1 MKEITMS
8 SLVVVRSFIRV
19 AVLGAMVLAAASCK
33 SGADKAADLVKQGT
47 AFEQVHNDDAARN
60 AYLQALDLDPESIDA
75 RRALAAL
82 NYRVENMDAARAQY
96 SAIRDRLPNDIEA
109 NLALAEIALIA
120 QNTDL
125 ATSYADV
132 AFTTAPDMPR
142 TRGVRIALDFY
153 AAVAANNEI
162 AIQDALT
169 KARELLVTAPEIFTA
184 RRIVIQSLMS
194 SPKPVD
200 ALPEIE
206 IALKTH
212 PESLE
217 LNMMKLNVLS
227 RQKNA
232 AAAVEQMKLMYK
244 QFPANREVEG
254 WLHEWYLSKGTPA
267 ETVAFLRDL
276 AARHADDRDQHR
288 RIADYVATHFVK
300 DDALAELER
309 LASSYKP
316 RHIADIYRAREA
328 QVLFDAGQRDEAV
341 TLMRD
346 IMAKGRPL
354 SQAPYYRTVLAEMLD
369 HVGRREEARAI
380 VDDVLNDA
388 PTTVAA
394 LKLRAG
400 WLIEEE
406 DYSGAI
412 SALRIALTADPK
424 DPVLMTMIADA
435 YEKTGTPELAGRSL
449 ADAVEL
455 TQAGV
460 KESLLYA
467 QFLMR
472 TGDSRMAALTLANA
486 LQAHPGN
493 AEILAYVREGGID
506 LSPSPAP

>member
-288 RIADYVATHFVK
+288 RIADYVATHFIK
-300 DDALAELER
+300 DDALAELEK

-380 VDDVLNDA
+380 VDDVLNNA

>member
-1 MKEITMS
+1 MS
-8 SLVVVRSFIRV
+8 P
-19 AVLGAMVLAAASCK
+19 LGFTSKAFRILVLAAILAGTASCK
-33 SGADKAADLVKQGT
+33 SSADKAADLVRQGA
-47 AFEQVHNDDAARN
+47 AFEQAHNDDAARN
-60 AYLQALDLDPESIDA
+60 AYLQALDLDQESIDA

-153 AAVAANNEI
+153 AAVTANNEI

-194 SPKPVD
+194 SSKPAD

-206 IALKTH
+206 VALKTH

-217 LNMMKLNVLS
+217 LNMMKLNVLG
-227 RQKNA
+227 RQKNGT
-232 AAAVEQMKLMYK
+232 AAVEQMKLMYK
-244 QFPANREVEG
+244 QFPTNREVEG
-254 WLHEWYLSKGTPA
+254 WLHEWYLSEGTPA

-276 AARHADDRDQHR
+276 AARYADDRDQHR
-288 RIADYVATHFVK
+288 QIADYVATHFVK
-300 DDALAELER
+300 DDALAELEK

-328 QVLFDAGQRDEAV
+328 QVLFDAGQKDEAV

-346 IMAKGRPL
+346 IMAKGGPL
-354 SQAPYYRTVLAEMLD
+354 SQAPDYRTNLAEMLD
-369 HVGRREEARAI
+369 LVGRREEARAI
-380 VDDVLNDA
+380 VDDVLANA

-412 SALRIALTADPK
+412 STLRIALSADPK
-424 DPVLMTMIADA
+424 DPALMTMIADA

-472 TGDSRMAALTLANA
+472 TGDRRMAALTLANA
-486 LQAHPGN
+486 LQAHPDN

-506 LSPSPAP
+506 LSPSPTP